1 MAPQAVM
8 MTGAS
13 PRVSLVAYESWRI
26 TDPKGACPHS
36 GEDAALEVASLAPSA
51 SRGKSGDFCYQE
63 GSPGFG
69 SGPDPETSQSIPM
82 LLADYSIESRHGA
95 SFVSWPI
102 RYLSPT
108 LPPPPQTP
116 ISKTLVSTTNCNHH
130 RNHGRRHRIQARPC
144 RRHAGRLR
152 RHRHDIPLKLHR

>member
-108 LPPPPQTP
+108 LPPPPPNPNKQNPRLNNKLQPPPKPWPTT
-116 ISKTLVSTTNCNHH
+116 SNTSSTMSPP
-130 RNHGRRHRIQARPC
+130 RRSPPTTSTRHSAQA
-144 RRHAGRLR
+144 A
-152 RHRHDIPLKLHR
+152 